1 MSGSY
6 ADLSLSELSLN
17 DRPIPGS
24 SKQPFSLLARPSTS
38 TSPREIDDDD
48 NLHEESIFDQDQAD
62 EHADDVQER
71 VGDDEVV
78 EAAAAH
84 AEEEEATQRAESK
97 RSVAYNREE
106 RLRQDLFVLRK
117 LNTAFSGYNEALGD
131 VHSGTERVSEQL
143 AQTNALLD
151 KYVSLLVRSEQTTKL
166 IFDER
171 WWGAEDDESTL
182 AEERRHAEEKARKE
196 AEERARA
203 EQAERERLAKEEAA
217 RLEREE
223 RERVEAA
230 RREKLAARAGYGGGV
245 RGVRGTRASMRGA
258 RGATTGTRV
267 SPGSTS
273 LTRGTSASAVRG
285 SRPGSS
291 ASSRSARPPAR

>member
-38 TSPREIDDDD
+38 TSPREVDDDD

-71 VGDDEVV
+71 VGDDELV
-78 EAAAAH
+78 EAAAAAH

-131 VHSGTERVSEQL
+131 VHSGTEVSSHL
-143 AQTNALLD
+143 ASGTLARCYPSYD
-151 KYVSLLVRSEQTTKL
+151 VSLSAFQSSSRRQMRYWTNMFRCSSVQSKQQSSY
-166 IFDER
+166 
-171 WWGAEDDESTL
+171 STND
-182 AEERRHAEEKARKE
+182 
-196 AEERARA
+196 
-203 EQAERERLAKEEAA
+203 
-217 RLEREE
+217 
-223 RERVEAA
+223 
-230 RREKLAARAGYGGGV
+230 GGGRRTCV
-245 RGVRGTRASMRGA
+245 LFK
-258 RGATTGTRV
+258 
-267 SPGSTS
+267 S
-273 LTRGTSASAVRG
+273 LIS
-285 SRPGSS
+285 
-291 ASSRSARPPAR
+291 